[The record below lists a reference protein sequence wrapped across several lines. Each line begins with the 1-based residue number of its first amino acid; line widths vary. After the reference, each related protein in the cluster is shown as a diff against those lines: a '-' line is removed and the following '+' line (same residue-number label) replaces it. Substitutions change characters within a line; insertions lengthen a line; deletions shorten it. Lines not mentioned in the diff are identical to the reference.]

1 MSRRAPVIL
10 LFSVLLLVV
19 LGFVMQLSTAGYS
32 METRTDSW
40 AALRKHT
47 VFCVAG
53 LLGGA
58 VLMRMDYRNWIHF
71 AKPVYWLSIVLLLLC
86 FAPVI
91 GKDINGARRWIGY
104 GALQLQASEPARL
117 GVIMALAAF
126 CTVHGQRRLSF
137 LHGYLLPLLLL
148 ALPVALIALEVDLGA
163 AVLLFAAGSAVLFL
177 AGSRLIYLIGSAA
190 IGITILAAAITL
202 IPNRVGRVT
211 AFVQL
216 WKETPAD
223 SKEAARFA
231 QFNFQQEQGLIA
243 LGSGGLAGRGLGDG
257 RQKRFYLPYCHTD
270 FVFPVVGEELGILG
284 TLGTVSLFAA
294 IAVAGLGI
302 ASTAADR
309 FGALLAG
316 GLVLLIVFQAA
327 INIGVTT
334 ACLPNKGMPLP
345 FVSYGGSNLCS
356 CLLAVGALLSIHRQ
370 ARPAELVPEPVL
382 GRPRLTASL

>member
-1 MSRRAPVIL
+1 MARRAPVIL

-32 METRTDSW
+32 METRNDAW
-40 AALRKHT
+40 AALRKHA
-47 VFCVAG
+47 VYCAVG
-53 LLGGA
+53 LVGGA
-58 VLMRMDYRNWIHF
+58 MLMRMDYRNWMRF
-71 AKPVYWLSIVLLLLC
+71 AKPVYWLSILLLVLC
-86 FAPVI
+86 FVPTI
-91 GKDINGARRWIGY
+91 GQRINGASRWIDLGPI
-104 GALQLQASEPARL
+104 QLQASEPARL
-117 GVIMALAAF
+117 GIIMALAAF
-126 CTVHGQRRLSF
+126 CTIHGSRRLSF
-137 LHGYLLPLLLL
+137 LHGYLLPLLIL
-148 ALPVALIALEVDLGA
+148 ALPVGLIALEVDLGA
-163 AVLLFAAGSAVLFL
+163 AVLLFGAGSALLFL
-177 AGSRLIYLIGSAA
+177 AGSRLIYIIGSAA
-190 IGITILAAAITL
+190 IGISLLAAAVTL
-202 IPNRVGRVT
+202 IENREGRVT

-216 WKETPAD
+216 WKETPSD

-243 LGSGGLAGRGLGDG
+243 LGSGGLTGRGLGDG

-270 FVFPVVGEELGILG
+270 FVFPIVGEELGIFGTVG
-284 TLGTVSLFAA
+284 TLALFAA

-302 ASTAADR
+302 ASSAADR
-309 FGALLAG
+309 FGGLLAG

-370 ARPAELVPEPVL
+370 ARPADLVPEPVL

>member
-1 MSRRAPVIL
+1 MARRAPVIL

-19 LGFVMQLSTAGYS
+19 LGFVMQMSTAGYS
-32 METRTDSW
+32 METRNDAW
-40 AALRKHT
+40 AALRKHA
-47 VFCVAG
+47 VYCAVG
-53 LLGGA
+53 LVGGA
-58 VLMRMDYRNWIHF
+58 MLMRMDYRNWMRF
-71 AKPVYWLSIVLLLLC
+71 AKPVYWLSILLLVLC
-86 FAPVI
+86 FVPTI
-91 GKDINGARRWIGY
+91 GQRINGASRWIDLGPI
-104 GALQLQASEPARL
+104 QLQASEPARL
-117 GVIMALAAF
+117 GIIMALAAF
-126 CTVHGQRRLSF
+126 CTIHGSRRLSF
-137 LHGYLLPLLLL
+137 LHGYLLPLLIL
-148 ALPVALIALEVDLGA
+148 ALPVGLIALEVDLGA
-163 AVLLFAAGSAVLFL
+163 AVLLFGAGSALLFL
-177 AGSRLIYLIGSAA
+177 AGSRLIYIIGSAA
-190 IGITILAAAITL
+190 IGISLLAAAVTL
-202 IPNRVGRVT
+202 IENREGRVT

-216 WKETPAD
+216 WKETPSD

-243 LGSGGLAGRGLGDG
+243 LGSGGLTGRGLGDG

-270 FVFPVVGEELGILG
+270 FVFPIVGEELGIFGTVG
-284 TLGTVSLFAA
+284 TLALFAA

-302 ASTAADR
+302 ASSAADR
-309 FGALLAG
+309 FGGLLAG

-370 ARPAELVPEPVL
+370 ARPADLVPEPVL